1 MLQSLK
7 IGSYIFNRIHDITGY
22 ECYPCI
28 ADNDV
33 KFPYIVYNRTGLS
46 TQLTKDGYTQDN
58 VSFEISVYSDKYAQS
73 IIVAN
78 AVRSALE
85 VLSAQH
91 DETFDVDNSVI
102 TNASEY
108 WNDNT
113 FVQQINWTADV
124 TRYIDESGLYIDP
137 SELNVLLEVSRTS
150 GLSETKIVE
159 YTDEMP
165 EQHVYNIKVGESVVF
180 PVLNRVYFEH
190 SLKQK
195 TVEYPDAY
203 YHDDK
208 VEVDWT
214 SSDTNIV
221 EITENGL
228 LCKTKGETTIQ
239 ANYQDRYYVDVP
251 VNVSNASKYIID
263 LKRPDDNN
271 DFRVRRYKQYQY
283 QEDAWGIQIT
293 PFTEDGIDYV
303 RVTGIAPTAHG
314 QYVEWGYYDDILP
327 GWVTGQ
333 DMFKVFNVTAALESS
348 IDEYNEEVNWIG
360 SISVNSETVANSEIT
375 SIPPV
380 QMGTSIDMFDYP
392 YVNGVT
398 FLVIDNYTETSVDV
412 PVFTYGG
419 ETVDPADITYSIGNT
434 NVVRLNSDH
443 TKFIVTTN
451 GGSTTITASYNGSS
465 VEIPFNVTKNSYAGT
480 HTIEI
485 DPADVSFSY
494 GNDVRDYFTIS
505 GDHNNIVTADKYY
518 SYGKERHYSSDYKYT
533 FAGRQLH
540 GSKYFGNLTLSC
552 TSRTIPSNT
561 WINELDTTT
570 FEYAT
575 YSINDTLKAYYDGSP
590 VYAGY
595 NIPHSDTTSID
606 SILTPMTITDDNGE
620 HKYVGVTAYGGTSP
634 SGNVD
639 AFSTGGFSF
648 SRPKYI
654 VKIYSTRAYLDT
666 LDTSI
671 IARFGTYGEV
681 RKNSQGWTTDTQVE
695 GYDVCYTYSSTSNF
709 SWEIY
714 SNRFTEENKVL
725 VLFSLG
731 MNT

>member
-7 IGSYIFNRIHDITGY
+7 IGSYIFNRIKTITGY
-22 ECYPCI
+22 DCYPCV

-46 TQLTKDGYTQDN
+46 TQLTKDGYTDDN

-73 IIVAN
+73 VHVAE
-78 AVRSALE
+78 AVRGALE

-91 DETFDVDNSVI
+91 DETFDIDNSII

-150 GLSETKIVE
+150 GPSETKIIE
-159 YTDEMP
+159 YTDDMP
-165 EQHVYNIKVGESVVF
+165 EQHIYNIKVGESVVF

-190 SLKQK
+190 SLKVK
-195 TVEYPDAY
+195 TVEYPEAY
-203 YHDDK
+203 YHDNL
-208 VEVDWT
+208 VEVTWASD
-214 SSDTNIV
+214 DTNIV
-221 EITENGL
+221 EITEDGL
-228 LCKTKGETTIQ
+228 LCKTKGDTNIQ

-251 VNVSNASKYIID
+251 VNVTNASKYIID
-263 LKRPDDNN
+263 LKRPEDNN
-271 DFRVRRYKQYQY
+271 DFRVRRYKTYT
-283 QEDAWGIQIT
+283 EDAWGIQIT
-293 PFTEDGIDYV
+293 PFTEDGVDYV
-303 RVTGIAPTAHG
+303 RVTGIAPTAHY
-314 QYVEWGYYDDILP
+314 QNVEWQYYDDILP
-327 GWVTGQ
+327 GWAYDQ
-333 DMFKVFNVTAALESS
+333 SMFKIFNVTAALESS
-348 IDEYNEEVNWIG
+348 IDEYNEEVAWIG
-360 SISVNSETVANSEIT
+360 SITKNSETVANSEIT

-380 QMGTSIDMFDYP
+380 QIGSSIDMFDYP

-398 FLVIDNYTETSVDV
+398 CLVMDNYTEKTVDA

-419 ETVDPADITYSIGNT
+419 ETVDPSDITYSIDNT
-434 NVVRLNSDH
+434 NVVRLNDDH
-443 TKFIVTTN
+443 TKFIITTN

-465 VEIPFNVTKNSYAGT
+465 VEIPFNVTKNSYSGT
-480 HTIEI
+480 YTVEV

-494 GNDVRDYFTIS
+494 GIDVDDYFTIS
-505 GDHNNIVTADKYY
+505 GDHNNIVTANTYY
-518 SYGKERHYSSDYKYT
+518 SYGNERHYSSDYTYT
-533 FAGRQLH
+533 LVGRQLH

-552 TSRTIPSNT
+552 TKKSIPSNT
-561 WINELDTTT
+561 WINDLDTTT
-570 FEYAT
+570 FDYGAYT
-575 YSINDTLKAYYDGSP
+575 TSDTLHAYYDGSP
-590 VYAGY
+590 ASVGY
-595 NIPHSDTTSID
+595 NIPHSSTTTIN
-606 SILTPMTITDDNGE
+606 SILTPITITDDNGE
-620 HKYVGVTAYGGTSP
+620 HKYVGITAYGGESP
-634 SGNVD
+634 RGQVD
-639 AFSTGGFSF
+639 AFWTRSLSF
-648 SRPKYI
+648 TRPKYI
-654 VKIYSTRAYLDT
+654 VKIYSTRAYLDS
-666 LDTSI
+666 LDANSI
-671 IARFGTYGEV
+671 IARFGVYNDV
-681 RKNSQGWTTDTQVE
+681 YKNSARWTADSQVE

>member
-1 MLQSLK
+1 MIESLK
-7 IGSYIFNRIHDITGY
+7 IGTYIFDRIKTITGY
-22 ECYPCI
+22 DSYPCI
-28 ADNDV
+28 ASNDV
-33 KFPYIVYNRTGLS
+33 KFPYIVYNRNGLS
-46 TQLTKDGYTQDN
+46 TQLNKDGYVEDSI
-58 VSFEISVYSDKYAQS
+58 SFEISIYSDKYEQS
-73 IIVAN
+73 IIVAD
-78 AVRSALE
+78 AVRGALE
-85 VLSAQH
+85 VMSTTSDDILQI
-91 DETFDVDNSVI
+91 DNSVI
-102 TNASEY
+102 TNSNEQFI
-108 WNDNT
+108 DNT
-113 FVQQINWTADV
+113 FVQNIQWSADV
-124 TRYIDESGLYIDP
+124 TRYVDESGLYIIP
-137 SELNVLLEVSRTS
+137 SELNVLLDVSRTS
-150 GLSETKIVE
+150 GPSETKVIE
-159 YTDEMP
+159 YTDDMP

-190 SLKQK
+190 GLKPK
-195 TVEYPDAY
+195 TVEYPEAY
-203 YHDDK
+203 YHNNK
-208 VEVDWT
+208 VEVTWA
-214 SSDTNIV
+214 SSDVNIV
-221 EITENGL
+221 EVTEDGL
-228 LCKTKGETTIQ
+228 LCKTKGEANLQ

-271 DFRVRRYKQYQY
+271 DFRVRRYKSY

-303 RVTGIAPTAHG
+303 RVTGIAPTAHY
-314 QYVEWGYYDDILP
+314 QTVEWGYYDDILP

-333 DMFKVFNVTAALESS
+333 DMFKVFNVEAALISS
-348 IDEYNEEVNWIG
+348 IDEYNEEVYWNG
-360 SISVNSETVANSEIT
+360 ASSVNSVTIANSSIT

-380 QMGTSIDMFDYP
+380 QIGTSIDMFNYP

-398 FLVIDNYTETSVDV
+398 CVVIDNYLETSVDV
-412 PVFTYGG
+412 PVFTYGD
-419 ETVDPADITYSIGNT
+419 ETVDPSDITYSIGNN

-480 HTIEI
+480 HTIDV
-485 DPADVSFSY
+485 DPADVTFLY

-518 SYGKERHYSSDYKYT
+518 SYGNERHYSSDYTYT
-533 FAGRQLH
+533 LVGRQLH

-570 FEYAT
+570 FDYET
-575 YSINDTLKAYYDGSP
+575 YSTSDVLIAYYDGSP
-590 VYAGY
+590 AYAGY
-595 NIPHSDTTSID
+595 NIPHSETTSID
-606 SILTPMTITDDNGE
+606 SILTPITLTDDNGV
-620 HKYVGVTAYGGTSP
+620 HKYVGATAYGGTSP
-634 SGNVD
+634 HNVD
-639 AFSTGGFSF
+639 AFSTGSLSF
-648 SRPKYI
+648 TRPKYI

-666 LDTSI
+666 LDSSI

-709 SWEIY
+709 SWSIY